1 VKYGNIHLLAILLS
15 ALYRHHPHFV
25 VKVIDNVLESIS
37 FGLEQ
42 NDFRFSQRRVAEVKY
57 LGELYNYRMLEH
69 PVIFDTMYKIVLF
82 GYSKLLF
89 VFLLGK
95 KIGFSASELTYLSD
109 GPPVTGKYNPFDLV
123 DDYFRIR
130 LISIMLETCGMF
142 FNRGAAGKK
151 LDYFLSFFQVR
162 QAY

>member
-1 VKYGNIHLLAILLS
+1 MLIYLCFQLQVVAILEKVFSKPGKVKYGNIHLLAILLS

-82 GYSKLLF
+82 GYSKLLSI
-89 VFLLGK
+89 FLLV
-95 KIGFSASELTYLSD
+95 E
-109 GPPVTGKYNPFDLV
+109 P
-123 DDYFRIR
+123 
-130 LISIMLETCGMF
+130 
-142 FNRGAAGKK
+142 
-151 LDYFLSFFQVR
+151 
-162 QAY
+162 